1 MAMSSFGANMQLNP
15 NLRARISA
23 LGELS
28 RPLGERRAA
37 DLARALANAVALDV
51 AQGRDPDTTI
61 DKWIRRLVTEI
72 AGKAPPPDAAAARA
86 KPAGTRRL
94 ADVLPEVH

>member
-1 MAMSSFGANMQLNP
+1 MQLNP

-28 RPLGERRAA
+28 RPLGEHRAA

-51 AQGRDPDTTI
+51 AQGRNPDATI
-61 DKWIRRLVTEI
+61 DTWIRRLAAEI
-72 AGKAPPPDAAAARA
+72 TGKAPPAETATPHA
-86 KPAGTRRL
+86 KSAGTRRA

>member
-1 MAMSSFGANMQLNP
+1 MQLSP

-28 RPLGERRAA
+28 RPLGETRATV
-37 DLARALANAVALDV
+37 LARALAGAVANDV
-51 AQGRDPDTTI
+51 ARGRDPEATI
-61 DKWIRRLVTEI
+61 DDWIRRIANEI
-72 AGKAPPPDAAAARA
+72 AAPQPA
-86 KPAGTRRL
+86 KPTPRRPRRL